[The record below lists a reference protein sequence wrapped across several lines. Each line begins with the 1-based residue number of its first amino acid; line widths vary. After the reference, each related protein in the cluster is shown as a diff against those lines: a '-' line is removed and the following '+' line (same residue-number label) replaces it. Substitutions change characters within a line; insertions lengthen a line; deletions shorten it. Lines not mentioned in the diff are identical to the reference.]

1 MGRRPSRRAVDAVI
15 TIAHASAPVALPVFA
30 LVATVCVFAVVQ
42 SIFGVGLLLFGTP
55 TLLLLGLP
63 FELVLAYLLPCS
75 IAVSALQVATS
86 GGLTLE
92 PIRRQFLV
100 FTAPAVLL
108 ATGAALLLGSPH
120 QIRAIVGVVLLLTAA
135 LRLSPYQTALAASV
149 RRHMRPLLV
158 LLGLVHGLSNLGGG
172 ILTVVVGSSY
182 SEKASIRR
190 HIAFAYGLMASI
202 QLAVVFTTKRP
213 EMDARLVL
221 LLTLLAG
228 AVYLFLGQRMFLRT
242 GQRLYQLGL
251 TGMIMSFG
259 VLLLVQL

>member
-1 MGRRPSRRAVDAVI
+1 VNGIVQAGSP
-15 TIAHASAPVALPVFA
+15 TIPVLGV
-30 LVATVCVFAVVQ
+30 LATVCVFAVVQ

-55 TLLLLGLP
+55 TLLVMGLP

-108 ATGAALLLGSPH
+108 ATGAALVFGSPH
-120 QIRAIVGVVLLLTAA
+120 RMHAIVGVVLLLTAA
-135 LRLSPYQTALAASV
+135 LRLSPYQIALADIV

-158 LLGLVHGLSNLGGG
+158 LLGLVHGMSNLGGG
-172 ILTVVVGSSY
+172 ILTVIVGSTY
-182 SEKASIRR
+182 SEKTTIRR
-190 HIAFAYGLMASI
+190 HIAFAYGMMASI
-202 QLAVVFTTKRP
+202 QLAVVLVTS
-213 EMDARLVL
+213 RLRSDVRLMTL
-221 LLTLLAG
+221 LALLAG
-228 AVYLFLGQRMFLRT
+228 AIYLLLGQRVFLRT
-242 GQRLYQLGL
+242 GQRTYQLGL

-259 VLLLVQL
+259 VLLLVQA